1 MMETVI
7 VQMLVDAIGAASSF
21 FTYIMDSLGM
31 IGQMWL
37 SIIMIH
43 VLFRFVLRPVFG
55 SAGSDR
61 ASKKYTKSS
70 QSGGEDK

>member
-1 MMETVI
+1 MENAI
-7 VQMLVDAIGAASSF
+7 VQMIVDSLGASSTF
-21 FTYIMDSLGM
+21 FSYIMDSLGM

-37 SIIMIH
+37 AYIMIH
-43 VLFRFVLRPVFG
+43 VLFRFVIKPVFG

-61 ASKKYTKSS
+61 ASKKNAKSS